1 MKTKN
6 LLFLI
11 TILSLIQI
19 NGFAQIKMPQASPS
33 SKVVQ
38 QMGLTEVHLD
48 YSRPSKK
55 GRKIFGE
62 LVPFGQVW
70 RTGANNPTTLEFDTD
85 IKVNGQNLPAGKY
98 AFYTIPDK
106 KQWTVIF
113 SKKTELWGAMGYDA
127 NDDALRVSVPVNKL
141 RKPVE
146 SMSIQFA
153 DLTDTGATL
162 QLAWD
167 KSQIELR
174 METEVDPVV
183 MKQIRELLIDQD
195 SDNPGLYF
203 QAANYYFTNDKDL
216 DTALEWVNKAV
227 DADPKYYI
235 VHLKAKIQAAL
246 GMKSEAIATA
256 QQSLELAKEAN
267 NPDYVGLNERLI
279 ASLK

>member
-6 LLFLI
+6 VLFLI
-11 TILSLIQI
+11 TILSLIHI
-19 NGFAQIKMPQASPS
+19 NGFSQIKMPQASPG

-38 QMGLTEVHLD
+38 QVGLTEIHLD
-48 YSRPSKK
+48 YSRPGKK

-62 LVPFGQVW
+62 LVPYGQVW

-85 IKVNGQNLPAGKY
+85 IKVNGQTLAAGKY
-98 AFYTIPDK
+98 AFYTVPNK
-106 KQWTVIF
+106 NQWTLIF

-127 NDDALRVSVPVNKL
+127 SDDALRVTVPVNKL
-141 RKPVE
+141 KKPVE
-146 SMSIQFA
+146 SMTIQFA
-153 DLTDTGATL
+153 ELTDSGATV

-167 KSQIELR
+167 KSQIGFR
-174 METEVDPVV
+174 IETEVDPIV
-183 MKQIRELLIDQD
+183 MKQIREMLIDQD

-216 DTALEWVNKAV
+216 DTALEWINKSV

-246 GMKSEAIATA
+246 GMKAEAIATA
-256 QQSLELAKEAN
+256 EKSMELAKEAN
-267 NPDYVGLNERLI
+267 NPDYVSLNQRLI